1 MAASNAHENS
11 IYPSLLPDES
21 DNRDPYGIN
30 KHLQLNFFN
39 VIAEPDTSAYNF
51 AVLHEVSE
59 KVYQYSKLGIYR
71 LLAVLIGLPLMLCWG
86 IIFGAYTFFMIWIV
100 APSRR
105 LSQSLIAECG
115 IHIQTISDAVV
126 APLYRSFGQVFS
138 SVRINLLNQTVETTK
153 TIQV

>member
-1 MAASNAHENS
+1 MAASNAHENN
-11 IYPSLLPDES
+11 IYPSLLPDGS
-21 DNRDPYGIN
+21 DNRDPNGIN
-30 KHLQLNFFN
+30 KHLQLDFFN
-39 VIAEPDTSAYNF
+39 VIAEPDSSAYNF

-59 KVYQYSKLGIYR
+59 KVYQYSKLCIYR
-71 LLAVLIGLPLMLCWG
+71 LLAILVGLPLILCWG

-105 LSQSLIAECG
+105 LSQSIIAECG
-115 IHIQTISDAVV
+115 IHIQTVSDAVI

-138 SVRINLLNQTVETTK
+138 SVRISLFNQTVEATK